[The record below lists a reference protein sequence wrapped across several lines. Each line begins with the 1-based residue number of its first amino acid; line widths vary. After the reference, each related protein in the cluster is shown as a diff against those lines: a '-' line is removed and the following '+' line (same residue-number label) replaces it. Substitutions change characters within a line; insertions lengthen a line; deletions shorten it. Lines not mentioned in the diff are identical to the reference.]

1 MQMEYTAKKHRKW
14 SFGNEKGR
22 TTQNG
27 IGEILYGSITKEE
40 QEAKKIEVRPYEEV
54 KKRLDK
60 LANETV
66 YKSSIEFSERFK
78 PTGTI
83 E

>member
-1 MQMEYTAKKHRKW
+1 MEYAGKRHRKCA
-14 SFGNEKGR
+14 FGNEKAKTPTVKGV
-22 TTQNG
+22 
-27 IGEILYGSITKEE
+27 ILYDSITKEE

-54 KKRLDK
+54 KKYLDK
-60 LANETV
+60 LANDTA
-66 YKSSIEFSERFK
+66 YRSAIDFSERFK

>member
-1 MQMEYTAKKHRKW
+1 MEYAGKKHRKW
-14 SFGNEKGR
+14 AFGNEKGR
-22 TTQNG
+22 AAQNG
-27 IGEILYGSITKEE
+27 IGAILYDSITKEE

-60 LANETV
+60 LANETA
-66 YKSSIEFSERFK
+66 YKSAIEFSERFK